1 MEFEEL
7 FDLMNRCKVLQEEL
21 NQIKENLE
29 KGLFKNIVYDDCCS
43 INSAGRVHPLQG

>member
-29 KGLFKNIVYDDCCS
+29 KGLFKNIVYD
-43 INSAGRVHPLQG
+43 NKTEFK